1 MSARTDGV
9 KFEPWQCA
17 LGAFFRS
24 HCQFHNVSTP
34 TDRATRTWW
43 NQRHKYLTEEELS
56 TCLDPGS
63 TGDGGFRE
71 SAGNV
76 GIGSEYID
84 SAGGGWGDSHTGDA
98 EQSEAGGPAFADA
111 LAADANIA
119 DAVPHHEAQA
129 QLQAQFPSGE
139 SPSFVAARAADAAIA
154 ASAARSRRAGC
165 GTHKWHARRTSL
177 CLQWQAGGGSRRAIG
192 TKRCSVRFDRD
203 APGAA
208 HTSGA
213 QGAHPAAGR
222 GRRMGGRDVR

>member
-1 MSARTDGV
+1 MSSRTDGTDC
-9 KFEPWQCA
+9 KPWRCA

-24 HCQFHNVSTP
+24 EIQFFQVGKS
-34 TDRATRTWW
+34 TDRVTRTWW
-43 NQRHKYLTEEELS
+43 NNRHKYLTEEELS
-56 TCLDPGS
+56 TCVDPGS

-98 EQSEAGGPAFADA
+98 EQSEAGGPSFADA

-129 QLQAQFPSGE
+129 QVQAQFPSGE

-154 ASAARSRRAGC
+154 ETAAVDAASD
-165 GTHKWHARRTSL
+165 HAS
-177 CLQWQAGGGSRRAIG
+177 
-192 TKRCSVRFDRD
+192 
-203 APGAA
+203 
-208 HTSGA
+208 
-213 QGAHPAAGR
+213 PAAASTAEGALAR
-222 GRRMGGRDVR
+222 AAATTGAVP

>member
-56 TCLDPGS
+56 TCVDPGS

-154 ASAARSRRAGC
+154 ETAAVDAASD
-165 GTHKWHARRTSL
+165 HAS
-177 CLQWQAGGGSRRAIG
+177 
-192 TKRCSVRFDRD
+192 
-203 APGAA
+203 
-208 HTSGA
+208 
-213 QGAHPAAGR
+213 PAAASTAEGALAPAAATT
-222 GRRMGGRDVR
+222 GAVP

>member
-1 MSARTDGV
+1 LNHGNVPLVLSSGLIVSFIMYPRQLIRQRGLGGISDINISQKKNFQPVKTLAGEATAAFVSLPAMLGSAQNILIQPVVDGATLT
-9 KFEPWQCA
+9 Q
-17 LGAFFRS
+17 
-24 HCQFHNVSTP
+24 
-34 TDRATRTWW
+34 ATR
-43 NQRHKYLTEEELS
+43 NRAKL
-56 TCLDPGS
+56 
-63 TGDGGFRE
+63 
-71 SAGNV
+71 
-76 GIGSEYID
+76 
-84 SAGGGWGDSHTGDA
+84 
-98 EQSEAGGPAFADA
+98 GPAFADA

-139 SPSFVAARAADAAIA
+139 SVSFVAARAADAAIA

>member
-1 MSARTDGV
+1 MYPRQLIGQRGLGGV
-9 KFEPWQCA
+9 SDINILQKKNFQPVQTLA
-17 LGAFFRS
+17 A
-24 HCQFHNVSTP
+24 Q
-34 TDRATRTWW
+34 ATA
-43 NQRHKYLTEEELS
+43 K
-56 TCLDPGS
+56 
-63 TGDGGFRE
+63 

-154 ASAARSRRAGC
+154 ETAAVDAASD
-165 GTHKWHARRTSL
+165 HAS
-177 CLQWQAGGGSRRAIG
+177 
-192 TKRCSVRFDRD
+192 
-203 APGAA
+203 
-208 HTSGA
+208 
-213 QGAHPAAGR
+213 PAAASTAEGALAPAAATT
-222 GRRMGGRDVR
+222 GAVP

>member
-24 HCQFHNVSTP
+24 HFQFHNVSTP

-43 NQRHKYLTEEELS
+43 SQRHKYLTEEELS
-56 TCLDPGS
+56 TCVDPGS

-76 GIGSEYID
+76 GIGSEYIG

-111 LAADANIA
+111 LAADANAA

-129 QLQAQFPSGE
+129 QVQAQFPSGE
-139 SPSFVAARAADAAIA
+139 SLSFVAARAADAAIA
-154 ASAARSRRAGC
+154 AETAAVDAASD
-165 GTHKWHARRTSL
+165 HASPAAASTAEGALAPAAILKGGSSDGARL
-177 CLQWQAGGGSRRAIG
+177 CLLGARVEWNRQWQPL
-192 TKRCSVRFDRD
+192 RCNGDLC
-203 APGAA
+203 
-208 HTSGA
+208 
-213 QGAHPAAGR
+213 
-222 GRRMGGRDVR
+222 